1 LGQCKKT
8 IPLKTNEDVI
18 KELVETGADISGGI
32 AGSVIGG
39 FIAGPVGM
47 IIGGASGP
55 ILTGV
60 FRKIGQEIKM
70 RYISP
75 REEIRIGA
83 SFAFAIQ
90 KLQENLEKGA
100 QIRTD
105 QFFDSN
111 ENNRADSEEILEG
124 IILAAQKEY
133 EERKVKYLG
142 NLFANICTNS
152 KIGREQANQFIKT
165 INNLSYRQL
174 CIIQLLKQK
183 KSIHNNLDHAKTD
196 DFKIEQHDIMI
207 EVRDMQLKGI
217 LSLVWRMKSIDDNSA
232 PIPISDIN
240 ITENGLLFCEILSLD
255 EIPIIEL
262 VELNKIVKL
271 K

>member
-1 LGQCKKT
+1 M
-8 IPLKTNEDVI
+8 KTNEDVI

-55 ILTGV
+55 ILTRV
-60 FRKIGQEIKM
+60 FRKIGQEIKL

-83 SFAFAIQ
+83 SFAFAIH
-90 KLQENLEKGA
+90 KLQDNLQNGS

-105 QFFDSN
+105 QFFDAN
-111 ENNRADSEEILEG
+111 ENDRSGSEEILEG
-124 IILAAQKEY
+124 IILGAQKEY

-142 NLFANICTNS
+142 NLYANICTNS
-152 KIGREQANQFIKT
+152 KISREQANQLIKT

-174 CIIQLLKQK
+174 CIIQLLKEA
-183 KSIHNNLDHAKTD
+183 KSDPLNLESTKTD
-196 DFKIEQHDIMI
+196 DFKIEQHDVMI
-207 EVRDMQLKGI
+207 EIRDMQHKGLLRI
-217 LSLVWRMKSIDDNSA
+217 VWRLMSINDDSA
-232 PIPISDIN
+232 PIPINDIN
-240 ITENGLLFCEILSLD
+240 ITDSGMLFCETLSLD
-255 EIPIIEL
+255 EVPKIEL
-262 VELNKIVKL
+262 DELNKIINL

>member
-1 LGQCKKT
+1 M
-8 IPLKTNEDVI
+8 KTNKDVI

-55 ILTGV
+55 ILTRV
-60 FRKIGQEIKM
+60 FRKIGQEIKL

-83 SFAFAIQ
+83 SFAFAIH
-90 KLQENLEKGA
+90 KLQENLKNGS

-111 ENNRADSEEILEG
+111 ENDRAGSEEILEG
-124 IILAAQKEY
+124 IILGAQKEY

-142 NLFANICTNS
+142 NLYANICTNS
-152 KIGREQANQFIKT
+152 KISREQANQLIKT

-174 CIIQLLKQK
+174 CIIQLLKET
-183 KSIHNNLDHAKTD
+183 KSDPLNSKLAKTD
-196 DFKIEQHDIMI
+196 EFKIEQHDIMI
-207 EVRDMQLKGI
+207 EIRDMQHKGL
-217 LSLVWRMKSIDDNSA
+217 LSIIWRLMDIDDNSA
-232 PIPISDIN
+232 PIPINDIN
-240 ITENGLLFCEILSLD
+240 ITDSGSLFCEILSLD
-255 EIPIIEL
+255 EIPKIEL
-262 VELNKIVKL
+262 VDLNKIIKL